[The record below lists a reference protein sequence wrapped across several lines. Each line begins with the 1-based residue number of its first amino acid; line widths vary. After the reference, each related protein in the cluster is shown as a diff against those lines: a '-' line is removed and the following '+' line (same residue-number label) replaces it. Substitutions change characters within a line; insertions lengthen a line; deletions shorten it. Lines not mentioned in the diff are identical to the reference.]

1 MASSLVGGTEVGK
14 TSLVLSS
21 EAIKGLFE
29 NQREDMKRNVA
40 FANEAWNTS
49 GAAMRACAAHLWEIR
64 KNCKNRN
71 WTALIN
77 GGDLHFSASIA
88 KDLISAHQWL
98 SGAKIPDRF
107 LANVSARTLGTVSR
121 LKDQDLRAKITEK
134 IISREGTGFSEGEL
148 KKILKE
154 GNIKKQKELKISRK
168 MELGKD
174 ASKQEVMRYYEEK
187 LFAITSKFKSTEVE
201 LKKLT
206 VKNNQL
212 SSQVAAYRNDLEDF
226 EDKLSVIISKKDN
239 WLHQAIDATSNGSF
253 THRILRNI
261 QSKQDKEFM

>member
-1 MASSLVGGTEVGK
+1 M
-14 TSLVLSS
+14 
-21 EAIKGLFE
+21 
-29 NQREDMKRNVA
+29 
-40 FANEAWNTS
+40 
-49 GAAMRACAAHLWEIR
+49 
-64 KNCKNRN
+64 
-71 WTALIN
+71 
-77 GGDLHFSASIA
+77 
-88 KDLISAHQWL
+88 
-98 SGAKIPDRF
+98 
-107 LANVSARTLGTVSR
+107 
-121 LKDQDLRAKITEK
+121 
-134 IISREGTGFSEGEL
+134 
-148 KKILKE
+148 KE

-174 ASKQEVMRYYEEK
+174 SSKQELKRYYEEK
-187 LFAITSKFKSTEVE
+187 LLAITNKFNSTELE